1 MQKSEEAKRSIPLS
15 ALSTFLPAMHK
26 RGEERKETRAQ
37 HPRNKEAQ
45 HQGKPIENAERRR
58 RSSFR
63 QLRNFFCALS
73 WEGGRRLGCSLER
86 APHTA
91 FPPPFLRRREK
102 RSQQSGETKLTN
114 DFTKTKTKEKEES
127 VETEDRHYRV
137 LLQDINQCHDNHLVS
152 MVSSVSVSA
161 VSVSVILFR
170 AGPTARGG
178 CQWQCVRETDRARG
192 RGRRP
197 RTGRAGSN

>member
-15 ALSTFLPAMHK
+15 APLPPSSPFLPCT
-26 RGEERKETRAQ
+26 RGEERKATR
-37 HPRNKEAQ
+37 AQ
-45 HQGKPIENAERRR
+45 HQGKPIENAERRSK
-58 RSSFR
+58 SSLR

-73 WEGGRRLGCSLER
+73 WEGGEGLGCSLER

-91 FPPPFLRRREK
+91 FLLLLLAPPKKEKSTQRR
-102 RSQQSGETKLTN
+102 N
-114 DFTKTKTKEKEES
+114 DFTKTKTKEKDES
-127 VETEDRHYRV
+127 VETGDRHNRV
-137 LLQDINQCHDNHLVS
+137 LLQDINQCHDNYLVS

-170 AGPTARGG
+170 AWPKANKG
-178 CQWQCVRETDRARG
+178 CQWQCVGETDRARG